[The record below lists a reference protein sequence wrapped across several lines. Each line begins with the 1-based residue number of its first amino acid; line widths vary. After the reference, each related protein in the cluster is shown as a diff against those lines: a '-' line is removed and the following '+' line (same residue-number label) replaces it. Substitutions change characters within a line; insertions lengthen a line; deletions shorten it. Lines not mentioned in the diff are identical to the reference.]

1 MVQNITKSELV
12 KLLASTNA
20 VEITIVQRGECKMNK
35 ANNPFFHK
43 EGRSWVA
50 DYNVEKE
57 SKTTY
62 DFGGASY
69 EERVNEALV
78 SDGSAGTF
86 KGGALTWGE
95 FVKGAEGRVIEY
107 NGKYYVR
114 CYINRANKSE
124 VRYFVDGKDATEQQ
138 IKDIKDFTPNKVGS
152 AKQANEGLSEDK
164 QVIPNNVDFDKIITI
179 EVDGVEYTIA

>member
-1 MVQNITKSELV
+1 MAQNITKSELV
-12 KLLASTNA
+12 KLLANTNA

-35 ANNPFFHK
+35 TNNPFFYN
-43 EGRSWVA
+43 EGRSWDA

-62 DFGGASY
+62 EFGGASY

-114 CYINRANKSE
+114 CYINSANKSE